1 MNHAACYLVLCALAG
16 TFLCAACGCGPARQG
31 DAVAS
36 PVVRGP
42 AVTIEGAGPREIV
55 IGGKTVDPVT
65 HAIVIPD
72 QPTPQ
77 ETFAAGDLA
86 AHIEKMTGK
95 RLPIVA
101 EGALKKETPIVVGK
115 CLGTLKRLGVSVDF
129 DRLGLEGLA
138 IEAHG
143 PALVLA
149 GNKRGVLYAVYTFLE
164 DCCGCRWFAA
174 GRTIA
179 PKGGSYWSKEI
190 DVQDPAGAECT
201 VIPSR
206 GTVRVGALSVRYV
219 PSLELRST
227 DYPCSRDADW
237 AVRNKINGTQTRL
250 DEARGGKVSYSHFV
264 HTFNDILDP
273 AKEFAAHPEYFS
285 EVKGKRTADH
295 TQLCL
300 TNPQVL
306 AVAKAAVR
314 RWIKEAPEAT
324 IFSVSQN
331 DWGNFCTCAGCKAV
345 ADREGSQAGP
355 LIEFVNAIADDIARD
370 HPDKTLD
377 TLAYQW
383 SRKPPKSVRPRP
395 NVCVRLCSIE
405 CCFAHPLD
413 ACEMNRSFVDDLRGW
428 NRLCDRLYIWD
439 YVINYAHS
447 LMPFPNLRS
456 LAPNI
461 RFFAANGVKG
471 IYEEACYFTRGSEWA
486 ELRTWIMAKTL
497 WNPEYD
503 TEKALAE
510 FLPAYYGPAAGALR
524 CYIDLMQRQVAGH
537 KDWHARIF
545 DRPDA
550 PHLGP
555 EFIAGAIRCFDRAE
569 ALAAGEPTPPKQ
581 PLRLRRPDPV
591 FAHRVA
597 VARLPILYLQIVR
610 ARPGDADAAALL
622 ARFEAVARQEGVAMV
637 REHAGSGALD
647 VWLKAQ
653 RERLKIEA
661 TK

>member
-1 MNHAACYLVLCALAG
+1 
-16 TFLCAACGCGPARQG
+16 
-31 DAVAS
+31 
-36 PVVRGP
+36 
-42 AVTIEGAGPREIV
+42 VTIEGAGPREIV
-55 IGGKTVDPVT
+55 IGGKTVDTAT

-86 AHIEKMTGK
+86 AHIAKMTGK

-115 CLGTLKRLGVSVDF
+115 CLGTLKRLDVSVDF
-129 DRLGLEGLA
+129 DKLGPEGLA
-138 IEAHG
+138 IEAKG

-149 GNKRGVLYAVYTFLE
+149 GNQRGVLYAVYTFLE
-164 DCCGCRWFAA
+164 DCCGCRWFA
-174 GRTIA
+174 TDC
-179 PKGGSYWSKEI
+179 S
-190 DVQDPAGAECT
+190 VVPA
-201 VIPSR
+201 R

-219 PSLELRST
+219 PPAELRST

-250 DEARGGKVSYSHFV
+250 DEARGGKISYSHFV

-273 AKEFAAHPEYFS
+273 AREFAAHPEYFS

-306 AVAKAAVR
+306 AVARAAVR
-314 RWIKEAPEAT
+314 RWIKEAPQAT

-355 LIEFVNAIADDIARD
+355 LIEFVNAIADDIARN
-370 HPDKTLD
+370 HPDKILD

-428 NRLCDRLYIWD
+428 HRLCDRLYIWD

-471 IYEEACYFTRGSEWA
+471 IYEEACYFTKGSEWA
-486 ELRTWIMAKTL
+486 ELRTWIISKTL

-503 TEKALAE
+503 TEKALRE
-510 FLPAYYGPAAGALR
+510 FLPAYYGPAAGAIR
-524 CYIDLMQRQVAGH
+524 EYIDLAQRQVAGN

-545 DRPDA
+545 DQPDA

-555 EFIAGAIRCFDRAE
+555 EFIAGAIRCFDQAE
-569 ALAAGEPTPPKQ
+569 ALAAG
-581 PLRLRRPDPV
+581 DPV

-622 ARFEAVARQEGVAMV
+622 ARFEAVARKEGVTMV
-637 REHAGSGALD
+637 REDAGSGALD

-653 RERLKIEA
+653 RERLKLA
-661 TK
+661 PTK